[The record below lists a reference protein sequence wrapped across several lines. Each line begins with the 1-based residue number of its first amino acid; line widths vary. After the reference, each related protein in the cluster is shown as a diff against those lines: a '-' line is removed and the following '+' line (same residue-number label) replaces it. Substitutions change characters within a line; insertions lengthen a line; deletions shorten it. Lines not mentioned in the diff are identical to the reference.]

1 MTNTNIYYP
10 YNNFNNNPSAG
21 SSQFVI
27 RRYGRTNNST
37 FLPNLPMTFIKSN
50 NHYYNPHTAIGRVGQ
65 SSQAGN
71 LNAVRRRV

>member
-10 YNNFNNNPSAG
+10 YNNFNNNHSAG
-21 SSQFVI
+21 SSQFIV

-50 NHYYNPHTAIGRVGQ
+50 NHYYNPHTARGRVGQ